1 MLMSW
6 PTFLGFTLL
15 SGALASGQ
23 TPDPAADSIAELQRM
38 MAVQVQTAALRK
50 QSLQDAPASVTV
62 IAAEDIRRYGYRT
75 LAEVLANV
83 RGFYTISDG
92 ALRYAGV
99 RGFSLLGDYNMR
111 FLVLLN
117 GHQLTDNVYSAMY
130 HFGQDFPL
138 DMDLVEQIEIVRG
151 PSSAL
156 YGSNGIFATVNV
168 ITKTPTN
175 AARERVTAEV
185 GSFGSQKLTASS
197 SFTLG
202 KAVKVLI
209 SFSGEHS
216 GGRTV
221 DFPELAQRGFSP
233 SGTAHAEAEIGYH
246 TFANLA
252 WKNWTVTAVFGQYKA
267 IVPTGWY
274 GADIGDTGTS
284 DLESRDF
291 VEAAWSRAAGKRGE
305 VRWRTYYDRYRYDG
319 VYPYA
324 ADPAYRN
331 YDGALGDW
339 LGSQFVY
346 QTHRG
351 RLGIVTVGG
360 EGNVDLRNVQYNF
373 NLIETAGG
381 FIRDDKFRIS
391 HRRTSGGVFVQDE
404 LKLSPAWTAYLG
416 GRIDGTT
423 SDPAFFSPR
432 AVLVYTRHGTT
443 YKLMY
448 GKAFRNPSTFERYW
462 EPNPAL
468 KAERISTVEFSR
480 EQSLHK
486 RVNLIASVF
495 RYGLTNLIE
504 GVPISVDTLQY
515 RNAWR
520 ASAVGVEAELNGHP
534 LDWLETVGSV
544 SVQRTRGIDG
554 QQRLQNSPA
563 RLVQFR
569 ASAPVWRQRL
579 IVSGAVRYVGSRL
592 SAYVDRIPAV
602 TLADLTVTAQRIH
615 PRLDCQFG
623 VRNLLN
629 RQYSDPLSPEHTPHF
644 LPGVGRNVYVR
655 LIWRNE

>member
-1 MLMSW
+1 MPQVTCLI
-6 PTFLGFTLL
+6 LGC
-15 SGALASGQ
+15 LATVLAFGQ
-23 TPDPAADSIAELQRM
+23 TPDPGADSIAELQRM

-50 QSLQDAPASVTV
+50 QSIQDAPASVTV
-62 IAAEDIRRYGYRT
+62 ITAEDIRRYGYRT
-75 LAEVLANV
+75 LGEALANV
-83 RGFYTISDG
+83 RGFYIISDG
-92 ALRYAGV
+92 AFRYAGV

-130 HFGQDFPL
+130 YFGQDFPL
-138 DMDLVEQIEIVRG
+138 DMDLVDQIEIVRG

-156 YGSNGIFATVNV
+156 YGSNGLFATVNV
-168 ITKTPTN
+168 ITRTPTN
-175 AARERVTAEV
+175 AAREHVSTEV
-185 GSFGSQKLTASS
+185 GSFGSQKVTASS

-202 KAVKVLI
+202 KGVKALI

-216 GGRTV
+216 AGRTV
-221 DFPELAQRGFSP
+221 DFPELAQQGISP
-233 SGTAHAEAEIGYH
+233 SGTSHAEAEIGYH
-246 TFANLA
+246 TFANLT
-252 WKNWTVTAVFGQYKA
+252 WKNWTLTAVFGQHKA

-274 GADIGDTGTS
+274 GADIGDTGTT

-291 VEAAWSRAAGKRGE
+291 VEAAWSRAVGKDGE
-305 VRWRTYYDRYRYDG
+305 VRWRTHYDRYRYDG
-319 VYPYA
+319 TYDYSG
-324 ADPAYRN
+324 DPTYRN

-346 QTHRG
+346 QTR
-351 RLGIVTVGG
+351 RKLLGIVTVGG
-360 EGNVDLRNVQYNF
+360 EGNVDLRNVQYSF
-373 NLIETAGG
+373 NVVETSGASV
-381 FIRDDKFRIS
+381 REDLFRIS
-391 HRRTSGGVFVQDE
+391 HRRTSGGIFVQDE

-432 AVLVYTRHGTT
+432 AALVYTRHRTT

-448 GKAFRNPSTFERYW
+448 GRAFRNPSTFERYW

-468 KAERISTVEFSR
+468 RAERISTVEFSR

-504 GVPISVDTLQY
+504 GVLISENTLQY
-515 RNAWR
+515 RNTWR

-534 LDWLETVGSV
+534 LDWLETTASL
-544 SVQRTRGIDG
+544 SVQRTRGIDDG
-554 QQRLQNSPA
+554 RHLQNSPA
-563 RLVQFR
+563 RLAQFR

-579 IVSGAVRYVGSRL
+579 VVSGAVRYVGSRF
-592 SAYVDRIPAV
+592 SAYADAMPAV
-602 TLADLTVTAQRIH
+602 TLADLTVTARRVN
-615 PRLDCQFG
+615 PRLDLQFG

-629 RQYSDPLSPEHTPHF
+629 RQYSDPLSPEHTPQF
-644 LPGVGRNVYVR
+644 LPGAGRNVYVR